1 MKLGRFLLTFLLI
14 SMLVGSFLLLSGCGK
29 KAECESSSDCVVIGN
44 PCILGSCSDGLCV
57 NRTKD
62 DCCGNRKCEADSAE
76 NKCTCAK
83 DCGKCEG
90 KINYNIT
97 SAGRQKTIETQYAKY
112 ICENTICL
120 VGVDPADVNEER
132 FLNEI
137 NLLKGFKADVITVM
151 KNPFDIR
158 KDKIKVTLLV
168 KYIDPQV
175 VGPLISLPRIRV
187 LSSVGKELMSPM
199 DLVLNFNII
208 KVGDTVTQEFPL
220 STSQKIPEE
229 SRTITVYIGYVYVIN
244 SSGHISAPITEE
256 AAISLSKKITFIT
269 Q

>member
-1 MKLGRFLLTFLLI
+1 MKLGRFLITFLLV
-14 SMLVGSFLLLSGCGK
+14 SMLVGSFLLLAGCGK
-29 KAECESSSDCVVIGN
+29 KAECESSSECAVIGN
-44 PCILGSCSDGLCV
+44 PCILGSCSDGKCV

-62 DCCGNRKCEADSAE
+62 DCCGNRKCDADASE

-90 KINYNIT
+90 TIKYNVT
-97 SAGRQKTIETQYAKY
+97 SSGRQKVIETQYAQY
-112 ICENTICL
+112 ICENTVCL
-120 VGVDPADVNEER
+120 ISVNPADVNEER

-137 NLLKGFKADVITVM
+137 NLMRGFKADVITVM
-151 KNPFDIR
+151 NNPFDIR
-158 KDKIKVTLLV
+158 KDKMKVTILV

-175 VGPLISLPRIRV
+175 VGPIISLPRIRV

-199 DLVLNFNII
+199 DLTLNFNIT

-220 STSQKIPEE
+220 TSSQKIPEE
-229 SRTITVYIGYVYVIN
+229 SRTITVYVSYVYMTN
-244 SSGHISAPITEE
+244 TSGRISPPITEE
-256 AAISLSKKITFIT
+256 AAIGLSKKITFIT